1 MLTGTAHRGC
11 LATDDSIVSTP
22 KSIGFS
28 STQRDILYL
37 QIAECAL
44 KIDISFTQE
53 IRNSRS
59 VNLVRMTLGYNVHQI
74 FQKIKY

>member
-1 MLTGTAHRGC
+1 MVE
-11 LATDDSIVSTP
+11 DS
-22 KSIGFS
+22 
-28 STQRDILYL
+28 ILYL

>member
-1 MLTGTAHRGC
+1 MGF
-11 LATDDSIVSTP
+11 
-22 KSIGFS
+22 FS
-28 STQRDILYL
+28 SLFRGRDAPTDRTSGSAYSFFILYL

>member
-1 MLTGTAHRGC
+1 MPIKYVPFIPEPVEG
-11 LATDDSIVSTP
+11 
-22 KSIGFS
+22 
-28 STQRDILYL
+28 QL